1 MNLTL
6 LQSLTAAFGVSGCE
20 DEIRTLILQEV
31 TPLADDVT
39 VDALGDVI
47 AHKQG
52 NGPRLMFSAHMDSIG
67 LMVAHID
74 EKGYLRFCQV
84 GGLEPAAIYQ
94 TPVRFQNGV
103 CGVISVNEDKS
114 DKQFKLTDL
123 FVDIGAKDRADA
135 ATMVKVGDVAAY
147 EGVFLTNRGQIISS
161 YLDNRAGCF
170 VLLEALRQ
178 VERPQNDLY
187 FVFSVQEEVGCRGA
201 RTAAWSVHPEYGIAV
216 DVTCPDDV
224 PGAAHVGSTA
234 VGKGAAVKVMDRSVI
249 CTPSLVKRLREIAEA
264 NQIAVQDDIL
274 TCGGTDAGP
283 MQVSHSGVKTGG
295 ISIPCRYTH
304 APAEAA
310 AWEDIEACIALV
322 RAVCESELNP
332 HEF

>member
-6 LQSLTAAFGVSGCE
+6 LQSLTSAFGVSGCE
-20 DEIRTLILQEV
+20 DEIRTLITQEV
-31 TPLADDVT
+31 APYADDVT
-39 VDALGDVI
+39 VDALGNVI
-47 AHKQG
+47 AHRQG
-52 NGPRLMFSAHMDSIG
+52 SGPKLMFSAHMDSIG
-67 LMVAHID
+67 LMVTHID

-103 CGVISVNEDKS
+103 CGVISADEDKA

-135 ATMVKVGDVAAY
+135 ETMVKIGDVAAY
-147 EGVFLTNRGQIISS
+147 APTFLTNRSQIISS

-170 VLLEALRQ
+170 VLIEALKQ

-201 RTAAWSVHPEYGIAV
+201 KTAAWSVHPECGIAV
-216 DVTCPDDV
+216 DVTCPDDL
-224 PGAAHVGSTA
+224 PGTVHDGSTA
-234 VGKGAAVKVMDRSVI
+234 LGKGAAVKVMDRSVI
-249 CTPSLVKRLREIAEA
+249 CTPSLVKRMHEIAEA

-304 APAEAA
+304 TPAETVAQ
-310 AWEDIEACIALV
+310 EDVEACIALV
-322 RAVCESELNP
+322 RAVCESELST